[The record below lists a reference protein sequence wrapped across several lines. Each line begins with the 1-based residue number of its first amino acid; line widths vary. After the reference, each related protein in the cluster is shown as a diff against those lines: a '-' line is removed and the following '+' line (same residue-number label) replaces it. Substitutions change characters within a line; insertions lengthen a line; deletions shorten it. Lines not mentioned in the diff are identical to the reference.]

1 MQKIKSAALAL
12 PALLLAGCAAA
23 LPAENTATIETAAAA
38 APQTLKVYTS
48 ASLAP
53 AAQAYAEA
61 QGVTLT
67 LTDEAAS
74 ADLLLTDH
82 APGGSL
88 LDVTSDTLLA
98 AAAARAGITENAN
111 ALPLGR
117 SLYGY
122 WARADV
128 LNALLGDG
136 AAAALQT
143 ANWEEWSD
151 FVETLSAW
159 MAEPKA
165 ATVTLSGTDYTLPD
179 ARPGSLTATGVFAA
193 PLDRASGYTA
203 ALLAA
208 DGTYTADA
216 LTGPLNGVYSAV
228 TLEWDHMAAAGGEGI
243 FRRAKLTD
251 LLAEYGADTC
261 NGLVLVPFKCQLDDS
276 DLTAEDYNA
285 EGLLNYPVLAD
296 VGSIAINAG
305 TSADGLKA
313 AKSAALKHAGLSS
326 ATFTKAERDY
336 DDGRWEYELEFHTDT
351 AAYEVTV
358 DAISGSVLDYEKENL
373 RSSSTS
379 DIGAQAAK
387 SAALR
392 HAGLSE
398 GQVQELQVEWDNEHG
413 RAVYEVEFKSGGME
427 YEYVIDAATGSVLE
441 HQAEQD
447 D

>member
-61 QGVTLT
+61 QGVALT

-122 WARADV
+122 WVRADV

-165 ATVTLSGTDYTLPD
+165 ATVTLSGADYTLPD

-216 LTGPLNGVYSAV
+216 LTGPLNGIYSAV
-228 TLEWDHMAAAGGEGI
+228 SLEWDAMADSAANGL
-243 FRRAKLTD
+243 FRRGKLTD
-251 LLAEYGADTC
+251 MLAAYGADAC
-261 NGLVLVPFKCQLDDS
+261 QDLVLVPFKCNLDES
-276 DLTAEDYNA
+276 DLTTEEYDLTGLMDY
-285 EGLLNYPVLAD
+285 PILA
-296 VGSIAINAG
+296 NAG
-305 TSADGLKA
+305 CFAVQDTGDA
-313 AKSAALKHAGLSS
+313 AALKTAESAVLWLYSS
-326 ATFTKAERDY
+326 GDGEKALTDTLGVITPWNTASDNTTLGAMQVAQVNTGILPGIDLPTAATAQALAENEQSLQGGTRGKAER
-336 DDGRWEYELEFHTDT
+336 T
-351 AAYEVTV
+351 AFT
-358 DAISGSVLDYEKENL
+358 
-373 RSSSTS
+373 
-379 DIGAQAAK
+379 QAAL
-387 SAALR
+387 AAL
-392 HAGLSE
+392 G
-398 GQVQELQVEWDNEHG
+398 
-413 RAVYEVEFKSGGME
+413 
-427 YEYVIDAATGSVLE
+427 
-441 HQAEQD
+441 AE
-447 D
+447 

>member
-61 QGVTLT
+61 QGVALT

-82 APGGSL
+82 AQGGSL

-165 ATVTLSGTDYTLPD
+165 ATVTLSGADYTLPD

-228 TLEWDHMAAAGGEGI
+228 
-243 FRRAKLTD
+243 
-251 LLAEYGADTC
+251 
-261 NGLVLVPFKCQLDDS
+261 VLVPFKCQLDDS

-313 AKSAALKHAGLSS
+313 AKSAALWLYSNGAGEDALTETLGVVTPWNTAAGTTAVTAMQVQQVGTGILPGVALDTAAADALTANELTLQDSEKH
-326 ATFTKAERDY
+326 TKAERTAFV
-336 DDGRWEYELEFHTDT
+336 DGAL
-351 AAYEVTV
+351 
-358 DAISGSVLDYEKENL
+358 
-373 RSSSTS
+373 
-379 DIGAQAAK
+379 
-387 SAALR
+387 AAL
-392 HAGLSE
+392 G
-398 GQVQELQVEWDNEHG
+398 
-413 RAVYEVEFKSGGME
+413 
-427 YEYVIDAATGSVLE
+427 
-441 HQAEQD
+441 AE
-447 D
+447 